1 MNKEHLKYLVKI
13 TLLVLVIS
21 FVVDKAV
28 FLILNKL
35 SDKVY
40 SGQSIGKLNQYLKV
54 KDSVDFIVYG
64 SSRANHNIDPSIISK
79 YSFNI
84 GMDGAKIAY
93 SSVLIQLLP
102 ADNAQTILLHI
113 DPNYAFKQNYD
124 GGDVAALVSKYNR
137 DKDIKREI
145 DKLGKN
151 NSLQKFFW
159 SLSYNGK
166 VLGILKNY
174 LNPKDDYARQLG
186 YEPIVVTSMQR
197 EIFKNI
203 INRGDVR
210 DVESFCGTNYKMND
224 IYTRA
229 LSDIKMFC
237 EANGKKLILF
247 TSPKYEYPCTELNA
261 RFKAQIEDQGF
272 VYYDLTN
279 FFNDNNKLDYW
290 KDKTHLSHVGAQ
302 ILSKAVKELV
312 EKDN

>member
-1 MNKEHLKYLVKI
+1 MNKENLKYLVKI
-13 TLLVLVIS
+13 ALFVLVIS

-28 FLILNKL
+28 FLVLNKI

-64 SSRANHNIDPSIISK
+64 SSRANHNIDPRVVSK
-79 YSFNI
+79 NSFNI

-102 ADNAQTILLHI
+102 EHKSQTVLLHI
-113 DPNYAFKQNYD
+113 DPNYAFNPKYD
-124 GGDVAALVSKYNR
+124 GGDIAALVSKYNR

-145 DKLGKN
+145 DKLSKN

-174 LNPKDDYARQLG
+174 LEPKDDYAKQLG
-186 YEPIVVTSMQR
+186 YEPIMVTSMQR

-203 INRGDVR
+203 IDRGDVI
-210 DVESFCGTNYKMND
+210 DVEAFCGTNYTMND
-224 IYTRA
+224 IYTKA
-229 LSDIKMFC
+229 LSDIKSFC
-237 EANGKKLILF
+237 DANNKKLILF
-247 TSPKYEYPCTELNA
+247 TSPKYEYPCTIVNA
-261 RFKAQIEDQGF
+261 KFKALLEDKGL
-272 VYYDLTN
+272 VYYDLVD
-279 FFNDNNKLDYW
+279 FFKDDKQLKYW
-290 KDKTHLSHVGAQ
+290 KDKTHLSHLGAEK
-302 ILSKAVKELV
+302 LSQAMKVII
-312 EKDN
+312 EKTN